1 MGLERKNN
9 NNKTL
14 HQPSSAVVPV
24 MVDLSPLPF
33 AVAAQTCTVTQSRKG
48 HGLYEEETKGGGG
61 GGGSKRASMRKRD
74 EIIL

>member
-1 MGLERKNN
+1 MQTDRTAVGAGRKT

-33 AVAAQTCTVTQSRKG
+33 AVAAQTCTVTHSRKG
-48 HGLYEEETKGGGG
+48 HGLYEEETKKGGGEQE
-61 GGGSKRASMRKRD
+61 SEHEKER
-74 EIIL
+74 